1 MDLTERDT
9 QLANLARELHLTRK
23 LSPMQI
29 RNRAGLGFLDSNDQ
43 PYIPLETIQSWL
55 DSAPRPGPAAAP
67 TPSQPAPALPTPVDD
82 TSALHARMA
91 VMPVGIPL
99 FHLSSGGRAGG
110 GTAADY
116 TAAWRS
122 LAGASAGASLGQTPT
137 SRPVWHFRRLLL
149 GGPTG
154 GAVVVFVPGSPGTV
168 AAVVA
173 SAPAPSSPAAAALAR
188 RLLEPRAARQWRRR
202 RGWRGGCWWRRT
214 TAASRPAGAGGRASR
229 SGTRG
234 STSAPRPGSTPN
246 QLEAERH
253 YRKSSW
259 SSGMLARGADWSR
272 PRALGRG
279 PGACVQGR

>member
-1 MDLTERDT
+1 MARRSADRRPAAGPKAVRRPASRQPIARRPGRPVAAAWRLTETRQPIAARRQT
-9 QLANLARELHLTRK
+9 ARLLAVLQRTGWQPVARR
-23 LSPMQI
+23 
-29 RNRAGLGFLDSNDQ
+29 
-43 PYIPLETIQSWL
+43 
-55 DSAPRPGPAAAP
+55 PAA
-67 TPSQPAPALPTPVDD
+67 
-82 TSALHARMA
+82 RR
-91 VMPVGIPL
+91 
-99 FHLSSGGRAGG
+99 RAGG
-110 GTAADY
+110 QE
-116 TAAWRS
+116 AAWRPTTRRPTTRRPGAR
-122 LAGASAGASLGQTPT
+122 LRVPQRVLVWAQPPRAGPCGI
-137 SRPVWHFRRLLL
+137 FRRLLL

-188 RLLEPRAARQWRRR
+188 RLLEPRAARRWRRR

-259 SSGMLARGADWSR
+259 SSGMRARGADSSR
-272 PRALGRG
+272 PRVPGRG
-279 PGACVQGR
+279 PGACVPGR